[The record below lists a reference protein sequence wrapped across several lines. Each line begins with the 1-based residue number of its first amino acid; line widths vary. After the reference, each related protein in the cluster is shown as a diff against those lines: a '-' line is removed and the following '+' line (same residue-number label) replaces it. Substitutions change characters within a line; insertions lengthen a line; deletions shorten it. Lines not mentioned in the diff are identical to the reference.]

1 MTAFL
6 PKQGRGIPR
15 ASFSQKAKHNCLLE
29 ANQWGMSALK
39 QIPDK
44 AAILHPPQPPLSM
57 LALEV
62 MLLSMFSSA
71 IKPAKPRH

>member
-6 PKQGRGIPR
+6 PKQDRGIPR
-15 ASFSQKAKHNCLLE
+15 ASLSKKAKHNCLLE
-29 ANQWGMSALK
+29 ANQWGMSTLK
-39 QIPDK
+39 QIPDE
-44 AAILHPPQPPLSM
+44 AAILHSPQPPLSM

-71 IKPAKPRH
+71 IKPAEPRH